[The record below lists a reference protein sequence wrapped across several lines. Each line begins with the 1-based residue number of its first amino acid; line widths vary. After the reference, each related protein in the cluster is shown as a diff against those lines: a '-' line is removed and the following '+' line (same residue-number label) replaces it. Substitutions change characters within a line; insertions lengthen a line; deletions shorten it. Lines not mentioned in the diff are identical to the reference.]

1 MSQKVYGMNEDNIR
15 VIIADDEPGMRL
27 ILRKMIGRV
36 DGFALVGE
44 AADGAE
50 LLEKFEKL
58 HPQVVFLDVDM
69 PVMNG
74 VACANQIQDQDP
86 SCVLIFATAHEE
98 YRSDAFAVYAFDYLL
113 KPFKMERVIETLTR
127 IRERHEYLRIRPAIS
142 QINVAGRAKP
152 QGRMMIK
159 HKDGISFINMSDILL
174 IQREER
180 STVIYTADG
189 KSYATSD
196 TLGDT
201 EAKLDPQVFFR
212 SHRSYIINLNRI
224 HDITPYGRW
233 TYIVRLEG
241 TDRDA
246 LITQEKYE
254 ELERL
259 FES

>member
-1 MSQKVYGMNEDNIR
+1 MSDLLPIR
-15 VIIADDEPGMRL
+15 VLIADDEPGMRM

-36 DGFALVGE
+36 EGYELVGE

-50 LLEKFEKL
+50 LMRLFDEL
-58 HPQVVFLDVDM
+58 RPQVVFLDVDM

-74 VACANQIQDQDP
+74 VACANQIQDADP

-113 KPFKMERVIETLTR
+113 KPFRMERVIETLTR
-127 IRERHEYLRIRPAIS
+127 IKERQEYMRARPALEKP
-142 QINVAGRAKP
+142 AAPERARP
-152 QGRMMIK
+152 QGRMMLK
-159 HKDGISFINMSDILL
+159 HRDGVSFINMADILL
-174 IQREER
+174 VQREER

-189 KSYATSD
+189 QSYATSD
-196 TLGDT
+196 TLAET

-212 SHRSYIINLNRI
+212 CHRSYIINLNRI

-233 TYIVRLEG
+233 TYIVRLDG

-259 FES
+259 FGG

>member
-1 MSQKVYGMNEDNIR
+1 MSDLLPIR
-15 VIIADDEPGMRL
+15 VLIADDEPGMRM
-27 ILRKMIGRV
+27 ILRKMIARV
-36 DGFALVGE
+36 DGYALVGE

-50 LLEKFEKL
+50 LMRLFDEL
-58 HPQVVFLDVDM
+58 RPQVVFLDVDM

-74 VACANQIQDQDP
+74 VACANQIQDADP

-113 KPFKMERVIETLTR
+113 KPFRMERVIETLTR
-127 IRERHEYLRIRPAIS
+127 IKERQEYMRARPALEKP
-142 QINVAGRAKP
+142 AAPERARP
-152 QGRMMIK
+152 QGRMMLK
-159 HKDGISFINMSDILL
+159 HRDGVSFINMADILL
-174 IQREER
+174 VQREER

-189 KSYATSD
+189 QSYATSD
-196 TLGDT
+196 TLAET

-212 SHRSYIINLNRI
+212 CHRSYIINLNRI

-233 TYIVRLEG
+233 TYIVRLDG

-259 FES
+259 FGG

>member
-1 MSQKVYGMNEDNIR
+1 MSEIQPIR
-15 VIIADDEPGMRL
+15 VLIADDEPGMRL
-27 ILRKMIGRV
+27 ILRKMIARV
-36 DGFALVGE
+36 SGYELVGE
-44 AADGAE
+44 AADGQE
-50 LLEKFEKL
+50 LMDLFYQQ

-74 VACANQIQDQDP
+74 VACANRIQDEDP

-113 KPFKMERVIETLTR
+113 KPFKMDRVIETLTR
-127 IRERHEYLRIRPAIS
+127 IKERQEYMRARPS
-142 QINVAGRAKP
+142 VSKSVGPERAKP
-152 QGRMMIK
+152 QGRMMLK
-159 HKDGISFINMSDILL
+159 HRDGVSFINMADILL
-174 IQREER
+174 VQREER

-189 KSYATSD
+189 NSYATSD
-196 TLGDT
+196 TLSET

-212 SHRSYIINLNRI
+212 CHRSYIINLNRI

-233 TYIVRLEG
+233 TYVVRLDG

-254 ELERL
+254 ELEKL
-259 FES
+259 FG

>member
-1 MSQKVYGMNEDNIR
+1 MSDLLPIR
-15 VIIADDEPGMRL
+15 VLIADDEPGMRM
-27 ILRKMIGRV
+27 ILRKMIARV
-36 DGFALVGE
+36 DGYELVGE

-50 LLEKFEKL
+50 LMRLFDEL
-58 HPQVVFLDVDM
+58 RPQVVFLDVDM

-74 VACANQIQDQDP
+74 VACANQIQDADP

-113 KPFKMERVIETLTR
+113 KPFRMERVIETLTR
-127 IRERHEYLRIRPAIS
+127 IKERQEYMRARPALEKP
-142 QINVAGRAKP
+142 AAPERARP
-152 QGRMMIK
+152 QGRMMLK
-159 HKDGISFINMSDILL
+159 HRDGVSFINMADILL
-174 IQREER
+174 VQREER

-189 KSYATSD
+189 QSYATSD
-196 TLGDT
+196 TLAET

-212 SHRSYIINLNRI
+212 CPRSYIINLNRI
-224 HDITPYGRW
+224 PDITPYGRW
-233 TYIVRLEG
+233 TYIVRLDG

-259 FES
+259 FGG

>member
-1 MSQKVYGMNEDNIR
+1 MTEIQPIR
-15 VIIADDEPGMRL
+15 VLIADDEPGMRL
-27 ILRKMIGRV
+27 ILRKMIDRV
-36 DGFALVGE
+36 EGYELVGE

-50 LLEKFEKL
+50 LMDKFTVL
-58 HPQVVFLDVDM
+58 RPQVVFLDVDM

-74 VACANQIQDQDP
+74 VACANQIQDEDP

-127 IRERHEYLRIRPAIS
+127 IRERLHFMHVRPSLEKPPVKDRI
-142 QINVAGRAKP
+142 KP

-159 HKDGISFINMSDILL
+159 HRDGVSFINMDDILL
-174 IQREER
+174 VQREER

-196 TLGDT
+196 TLGET

-212 SHRSYIINLNRI
+212 CHRSYIINLNRI

-233 TYIVRLEG
+233 TYVVRLDG

-254 ELERL
+254 ELEQL
-259 FES
+259 FG

>member
-1 MSQKVYGMNEDNIR
+1 MSELQPIR
-15 VIIADDEPGMRL
+15 VLIADDEPGMRM
-27 ILRKMIGRV
+27 ILRKMIARV
-36 DGFALVGE
+36 EGFCLVGE

-50 LLEKFEKL
+50 LMRQFEAL
-58 HPQVVFLDVDM
+58 RPQVIFLDVDM

-74 VACANQIQDQDP
+74 VACANQIQDTDP
-86 SCVLIFATAHEE
+86 ACVLIFATAHEE

-127 IRERHEYLRIRPAIS
+127 IRTQFERIQQRPAFSSPATEEKRI
-142 QINVAGRAKP
+142 KP

-159 HKDGISFINMSDILL
+159 HREGVSFINMADILL
-174 IQREER
+174 VQREDR
-180 STVIYTADG
+180 ATVIYTADG
-189 KSYATSD
+189 SSYSTSD
-196 TLGDT
+196 TLSET

-212 SHRSYIINLNRI
+212 CHRSYIINLNRI

-233 TYIVRLEG
+233 TYVVRLDG

-254 ELERL
+254 ELERM
-259 FES
+259 FQ

>member
-1 MSQKVYGMNEDNIR
+1 MSDLLPIR
-15 VIIADDEPGMRL
+15 VLIADDEPGMRM
-27 ILRKMIGRV
+27 ILRKMIARV
-36 DGFALVGE
+36 DGYELVGE

-50 LLEKFEKL
+50 LMRLFDEL
-58 HPQVVFLDVDM
+58 RPQVVFLDVDM

-74 VACANQIQDQDP
+74 VACANQIQDADP

-113 KPFKMERVIETLTR
+113 KPFRMERVIETLTR
-127 IRERHEYLRIRPAIS
+127 IKERQEYMRARPALEKP
-142 QINVAGRAKP
+142 AAPERARP
-152 QGRMMIK
+152 QGRMMLK
-159 HKDGISFINMSDILL
+159 HRDGVFFINMADILL
-174 IQREER
+174 VQREER

-189 KSYATSD
+189 QSYATSD
-196 TLGDT
+196 TLAET

-212 SHRSYIINLNRI
+212 CHRSYIINLNRI

-233 TYIVRLEG
+233 TYIVRLDG

-259 FES
+259 FGG

>member
-1 MSQKVYGMNEDNIR
+1 MDEMQQIR
-15 VIIADDEPGMRL
+15 VLIADDEPGMRL
-27 ILRKMIGRV
+27 ILRKMIARV
-36 DGFALVGE
+36 EGFTLVGE

-50 LLEKFEKL
+50 LMDMFTSLR
-58 HPQVVFLDVDM
+58 PQVVFLDVDM

-74 VACANQIQDQDP
+74 VACANQIQDEDP

-127 IRERHEYLRIRPAIS
+127 IRERLHFVQTRPALEKKPAPER
-142 QINVAGRAKP
+142 VKP

-159 HKDGISFINMSDILL
+159 HRDGVSFINMDDILL
-174 IQREER
+174 VQREER

-196 TLGDT
+196 TLGET

-212 SHRSYIINLNRI
+212 CHRSYIINLNRI

-233 TYIVRLEG
+233 TYVVRLDG

-254 ELERL
+254 ELEQL
-259 FES
+259 FG

>member
-1 MSQKVYGMNEDNIR
+1 MTEIQPIR
-15 VIIADDEPGMRL
+15 VLIADDEPGMRL
-27 ILRKMIGRV
+27 ILRKMIDRV
-36 DGFALVGE
+36 EGYELVGE

-50 LLEKFEKL
+50 LMDKFTVL
-58 HPQVVFLDVDM
+58 RPQVVFLDVDM

-74 VACANQIQDQDP
+74 VACANQIQDEDP

-127 IRERHEYLRIRPAIS
+127 IRERMQFMRARPA
-142 QINVAGRAKP
+142 VEKKDVPERVKP
-152 QGRMMIK
+152 QGRMMLK
-159 HKDGISFINMSDILL
+159 HRDGVSFINMADILL
-174 IQREER
+174 VQREER
-180 STVIYTADG
+180 ATVIYTADG

-196 TLGDT
+196 TLGET
-201 EAKLDPQVFFR
+201 EARLDPQVFFR
-212 SHRSYIINLNRI
+212 CHRSYIINLNRI

-233 TYIVRLEG
+233 TYVVRLDG

-254 ELERL
+254 ELEEL
-259 FES
+259 FG

>member
-1 MSQKVYGMNEDNIR
+1 M
-15 VIIADDEPGMRL
+15 

-36 DGFALVGE
+36 EGYELVGE

-50 LLEKFEKL
+50 LMRLFDEL
-58 HPQVVFLDVDM
+58 RPQVVFLDVDM

-74 VACANQIQDQDP
+74 VACANQIQDADP

-113 KPFKMERVIETLTR
+113 KPFRMERVIETLTR
-127 IRERHEYLRIRPAIS
+127 IKERQEYMRARPAPQKTAVS
-142 QINVAGRAKP
+142 ERARP
-152 QGRMMIK
+152 QGRMMLK
-159 HKDGISFINMSDILL
+159 HRDGVSFINMADILL
-174 IQREER
+174 VQREER

-189 KSYATSD
+189 QSYATSD
-196 TLGDT
+196 TLAET

-212 SHRSYIINLNRI
+212 CHRSYIINLNRI

-233 TYIVRLEG
+233 TYIVRLDG

-259 FES
+259 FGG

>member
-1 MSQKVYGMNEDNIR
+1 MSDLLPIR
-15 VIIADDEPGMRL
+15 VLIADDEPGMRM
-27 ILRKMIGRV
+27 ILRKMIARV
-36 DGFALVGE
+36 DGYQLVGE

-50 LLEKFEKL
+50 LMRLFDEL
-58 HPQVVFLDVDM
+58 RPQVVFLDVDM

-74 VACANQIQDQDP
+74 VACANQIQDADP

-113 KPFKMERVIETLTR
+113 KPFRMERVIETLTR
-127 IRERHEYLRIRPAIS
+127 IKERQEYMRARPALEKP
-142 QINVAGRAKP
+142 AAPERARP
-152 QGRMMIK
+152 QGRMMLK
-159 HKDGISFINMSDILL
+159 HRDGVSFINMADILL
-174 IQREER
+174 VQREER

-189 KSYATSD
+189 QSYATSD
-196 TLGDT
+196 TLAET

-212 SHRSYIINLNRI
+212 CHRSYIINLNRI

-233 TYIVRLEG
+233 TYIVRLDG

-259 FES
+259 FGG

>member
-1 MSQKVYGMNEDNIR
+1 MSETQAIR
-15 VIIADDEPGMRL
+15 VLIADDEPGMRM
-27 ILRKMIGRV
+27 ILRKMISRV
-36 DGFALVGE
+36 EGFALVGE

-50 LLEKFEKL
+50 LMRLFEDL
-58 HPQVVFLDVDM
+58 RPQVVFLDVDM

-74 VACANQIQDQDP
+74 VACANRIQDTDP
-86 SCVLIFATAHEE
+86 ACVLIFATAHEE

-127 IRERHEYLRIRPAIS
+127 IRTQFERLNLRPAMKRPA
-142 QINVAGRAKP
+142 QEERRKP

-159 HKDGISFINMSDILL
+159 HRDGVAFISMADILL
-174 IQREER
+174 VQREER

-189 KSYATSD
+189 ASYATAD
-196 TLGDT
+196 TLSET

-212 SHRSYIINLNRI
+212 CHRSYIINLNRI
-224 HDITPYGRW
+224 RDITPYGRW
-233 TYIVRLEG
+233 TYVVRLDG

-254 ELERL
+254 ELERM
-259 FES
+259 FQ

>member
-1 MSQKVYGMNEDNIR
+1 MEPIR
-15 VIIADDEPGMRL
+15 VLIADDEPGMRM
-27 ILRKMIGRV
+27 ILRKMISRV
-36 DGFALVGE
+36 EGYELVGE
-44 AADGAE
+44 AADGQE
-50 LLEKFEKL
+50 LMQLFTQL
-58 HPQVVFLDVDM
+58 RPQVVFLDVDM

-74 VACANQIQDQDP
+74 VACANQIQDEDP

-127 IRERHEYLRIRPAIS
+127 IKERQEYMRVRPAA
-142 QINVAGRAKP
+142 VTAALPERVKP

-159 HKDGISFINMSDILL
+159 HRDGVSFISMADILL
-174 IQREER
+174 VQREER

-196 TLGDT
+196 TLSET

-212 SHRSYIINLNRI
+212 CHRSYIINLNRI
-224 HDITPYGRW
+224 RDITPYGRW
-233 TYIVRLEG
+233 TYVVRLDG

-254 ELERL
+254 ELEKL
-259 FES
+259 FG

>member
-1 MSQKVYGMNEDNIR
+1 MTDIQTIR
-15 VIIADDEPGMRL
+15 VLIADDEPGMRL
-27 ILRKMIGRV
+27 ILRKMIARV
-36 DGFALVGE
+36 EGYELVGE
-44 AADGAE
+44 AANGAE
-50 LLEKFEKL
+50 LMEQFSRLR
-58 HPQVVFLDVDM
+58 PQVVFLDVDM

-74 VACANQIQDQDP
+74 VACANQIQDEDP

-127 IRERHEYLRIRPAIS
+127 IRERLAYMRMRPA
-142 QINVAGRAKP
+142 VKTPAVPERAKP
-152 QGRMMIK
+152 QGRMMLK
-159 HKDGISFINMSDILL
+159 HRDGVSFINMSDILL
-174 IQREER
+174 VQREER

-196 TLGDT
+196 TLSET
-201 EAKLDPQVFFR
+201 EAKLDPQTFFR
-212 SHRSYIINLNRI
+212 CHRSYIINLNRI

-233 TYIVRLEG
+233 TYVVRLDG

-254 ELERL
+254 ELEKL
-259 FES
+259 FG